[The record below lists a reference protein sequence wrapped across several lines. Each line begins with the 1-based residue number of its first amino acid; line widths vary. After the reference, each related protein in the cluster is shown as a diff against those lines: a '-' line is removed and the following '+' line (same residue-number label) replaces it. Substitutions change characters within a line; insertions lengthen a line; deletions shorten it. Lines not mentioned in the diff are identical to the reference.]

1 MNNFY
6 DILSGFN
13 SYRVWMLLVFS
24 FLFANVNAQNNDAL
38 LWTSIEVEKEFKSK
52 ITLKTELG
60 YRLYN
65 NYQNI
70 DKYYGE
76 LGIGFKFNKYFKLYG
91 RYRFIQKE
99 KIFDDY
105 FASRHR
111 VTLGTKTGFKYK
123 KFRFNWT
130 CKYQLKVFDDIE
142 HNYGN
147 TKLSSYNRNKF
158 QVKYKA
164 SNIKLFPYISYE
176 FFIPLHTMSEYQYTI
191 DTQRFSIGAEY
202 QINKQNSFKL
212 FYMLEN
218 ELQDFGYLHNNIV
231 GLSYAYSL

>member
-1 MNNFY
+1 MLINFFR
-6 DILSGFN
+6 ICMLTVLS
-13 SYRVWMLLVFS
+13 L
-24 FLFANVNAQNNDAL
+24 LFANVYAQNNDAL
-38 LWTSIEVEKEFKSK
+38 LWTSIEVEKKFKSD
-52 ITLKTELG
+52 ITLKTEVG

-70 DKYYGE
+70 DKYYAE
-76 LGIGFKFNKYFKLYG
+76 LGISYKLNKYFRLLG
-91 RYRFIQKE
+91 QYRFVQKE
-99 KIFDDY
+99 KTFDHY

-111 VTLGTKTGFKYK
+111 VSVGTKSGFKYK

-158 QVKYKA
+158 QVKYKT
-164 SNIKLFPYISYE
+164 SSIKLFPYISYE
-176 FFIPLHTMSEYQYTI
+176 FYIPLHAMSEYQYAI
-191 DTQRFSIGAEY
+191 DTQRFLVGMEY
-202 QINKQNSFKL
+202 KINKKNSFKL

-218 ELQDFGYLHNNIV
+218 EQQDFGYFHNNIV